1 MTTRSPS
8 RCVTLSFSASIIGH
22 EDVRSVLLHQA
33 ELPSFAVPEGGEM
46 SVFLFQI
53 KQIIV

>member
-22 EDVRSVLLHQA
+22 EDARSVLLHQA